1 LVFALAG
8 VMLALLVGCVA
19 YRTPRFEYLAV
30 STFLAVSL
38 FIGGVTFYRELIDA
52 DVRAAAVVRKNQK
65 AVIGF
70 YVAENANRVFLGR
83 LAFDR
88 SPKGDIVVDT
98 GGSRIIAIDKAEISD
113 LAVGPLRPL
122 EDAFGQASQ
131 LANELCEVQLAPPLA
146 AGKGKKPKDAAPCW
160 QLPPGQTAR

>member
-1 LVFALAG
+1 
-8 VMLALLVGCVA
+8 MLALLVGCVA

-113 LAVGPLRPL
+113 LAVGPLSL
-122 EDAFGQASQ
+122 
-131 LANELCEVQLAPPLA
+131 NPPRGCLVGFDRA
-146 AGKGKKPKDAAPCW
+146 
-160 QLPPGQTAR
+160 